1 MCASRRGLEVPLLR
15 LHRIVLVL
23 LAGAYL
29 CGVWLDGVG
38 SSVPSRLL
46 PRTANYFLQV
56 AALFPRAA
64 EASIDYRAEG
74 WVCSDQQ
81 WEEFDTRPYFPI
93 DSDNKEN
100 RFQRVMH
107 FFRTDRT
114 TMRALETYLIESH
127 NSGRHDDGLP
137 RERKIEGVRLVSLR
151 IPLPLPGDPLQRVDR
166 RPLAQ
171 YPDSEKQAFYHTPKS
186 KLTSSCAPGQ
196 GGQ

>member
-1 MCASRRGLEVPLLR
+1 MSRILLA
-15 LHRIVLVL
+15 L
-23 LAGAYL
+23 LAGSYL
-29 CGVWLDGVG
+29 AGVWLDGIG
-38 SSVPSRLL
+38 SSLPARLL
-46 PRTANYFLQV
+46 PRTATYFLQV

-74 WVCSDQQ
+74 WVCADQQ

-93 DSDNKEN
+93 DSGNKEN

-107 FFRTDRT
+107 FLRTDRT

-137 RERKIEGVRLVSLR
+137 RERKIVGVRLVSLR
-151 IPLPLPGDPLQRVDR
+151 IPLPSPGDALQHVER

-171 YPDSEKQAFYHTPKS
+171 YPDSERQPFYHTPKS
-186 KLTSSCAPGQ
+186 KLTASCTLGE